1 MERQGWR
8 AIIYDA
14 PWARFASGQSGVIIS
29 DDGKTCETVNDDVS
43 SIIVEADKNTS
54 FNERDNGHIL
64 FRQKGSDLFDVVCLY
79 QRAGGTYELEVE
91 NVTIDGC
98 VGKDYGS
105 FIRDLVIYE
114 IENGNRR
121 KVTGYENIKSMLVKP
136 TAIDASNNFKN
147 NTSSPITM
155 PITVSNDG
163 ATASATLTITPFD
176 SQTGIEE
183 YDRTEI
189 IGLNS
194 VTITKKGDGSSYC
207 NIYMSKT
214 VDCEGGTFK
223 INVNQGTSAD
233 PTYELDFSGVSAILH
248 FNVIKCGVVISSTT
262 RNDTITYRLMP
273 KDGVSLVSSTSNSM
287 LISAANGVS
296 SITVIMETGYK
307 GIRQEITKSIPS

>member
-14 PWARFASGQSGVIIS
+14 PWARFVSGQPGVIVS
-29 DDGKTCETVNDDVS
+29 DDGKACETVDDDIS

-54 FNERDNGHIL
+54 FDERDNGHIL
-64 FRQKGSDLFDVVCLY
+64 FRQKGSDLFDIVCLY
-79 QRAGGTYELEVE
+79 QGAGGTYELEVE

-114 IENGNRR
+114 IENGNRS

-155 PITVSNDG
+155 PITVSNAG
-163 ATASATLTITPFD
+163 ATASATLTITPFN
-176 SQTGIEE
+176 SLSGIEE
-183 YDRTEI
+183 YDRTDI
-189 IGLNS
+189 TGLNS
-194 VTITKKGDGSSYC
+194 VTISKKGDGSSYC
-207 NIYMSKT
+207 SLYMSKT
-214 VDCEGGTFK
+214 VDCEGGRFK
-223 INVNQGTSAD
+223 ISVNQGSSVD
-233 PTYELDFSGVSAILH
+233 PTYEIDFSGVSAILH
-248 FNVIKCGVVISSTT
+248 FNVLNCGIVTSSTT
-262 RNDTITYRLMP
+262 REDTITYTLMP

-296 SITVIMETGYK
+296 SVTIIMETGYK
-307 GIRQEITKSIPS
+307 GVRQEITKSIPS